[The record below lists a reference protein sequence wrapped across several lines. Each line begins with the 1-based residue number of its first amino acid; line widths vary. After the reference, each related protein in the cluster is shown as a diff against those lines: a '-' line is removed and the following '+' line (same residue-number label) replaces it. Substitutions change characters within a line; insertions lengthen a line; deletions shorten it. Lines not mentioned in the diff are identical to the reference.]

1 MKIISNQEYLALFRK
16 NNHKY
21 MALDSR
27 TDISELEKNLLRSEM
42 IVLTLLG
49 TQHQERTVNS
59 HIEILKKLIQE
70 KL

>member
-1 MKIISNQEYLALFRK
+1 MKEISNQEYLALFRK
-16 NNHKY
+16 NSQEFLNI
-21 MALDSR
+21 DTR

-49 TQHQERTVNS
+49 TQHQERTVDS
-59 HIEILKKLIQE
+59 YIEILKKLIQE

>member
-1 MKIISNQEYLALFRK
+1 MKEISNQEYLALFRK
-16 NNHKY
+16 NKKEFIV
-21 MALDSR
+21 LDTR
-27 TDISELEKNLLRSEM
+27 TDIGELEKNLLRSDM
-42 IVLTLLG
+42 IVLILLG

>member
-1 MKIISNQEYLALFRK
+1 MKTISNQEYLILLRK
-16 NNHKY
+16 NKNEF
-21 MALDSR
+21 MALGVR
-27 TDISELEKNLLRSEM
+27 TDIGELEKNLLRTEM

-59 HIEILKKLIQE
+59 YIEILKKLIQE

>member
-1 MKIISNQEYLALFRK
+1 MKEISNKEYLALFRK
-16 NNHKY
+16 NSQEFLV
-21 MALDSR
+21 LDTR

-49 TQHQERTVNS
+49 TQHQERTVDS
-59 HIEILKKLIQE
+59 YIEILKKLIQE

>member
-1 MKIISNQEYLALFRK
+1 MKVISNQEYLDRFRK
-16 NNHKY
+16 NSQEFLN
-21 MALDSR
+21 LDMR
-27 TDISELEKNLLRSEM
+27 TDISELQKNLLRSEM

>member
-1 MKIISNQEYLALFRK
+1 MKVISNQEYLALFRK
-16 NNHKY
+16 NSQEFLV
-21 MALDSR
+21 LDTR

-49 TQHQERTVNS
+49 TQHQERTVDS
-59 HIEILKKLIQE
+59 YIEILKKLIQE

>member
-1 MKIISNQEYLALFRK
+1 MKEISNQEYLALFRK
-16 NNHKY
+16 NSQEFLN
-21 MALDSR
+21 LDMR
-27 TDISELEKNLLRSEM
+27 TDISELQKNLLRSEM

>member
-1 MKIISNQEYLALFRK
+1 MKEISNQEYLALFRK

-27 TDISELEKNLLRSEM
+27 TDISELEKNLLRSDM

-59 HIEILKKLIQE
+59 HIGILIQIVQE
-70 KL
+70 KI

>member
-1 MKIISNQEYLALFRK
+1 MKEISNQEYLALFRK
-16 NNHKY
+16 NSQEFLNI
-21 MALDSR
+21 DTR

-49 TQHQERTVNS
+49 THHQERTVDS
-59 HIEILKKLIQE
+59 YIEILKKLIQE

>member
-1 MKIISNQEYLALFRK
+1 
-16 NNHKY
+16 

-27 TDISELEKNLLRSEM
+27 TDISELEKNLLRSDM

-59 HIEILKKLIQE
+59 YIEILKKLIQE
-70 KL
+70 KI

>member
-1 MKIISNQEYLALFRK
+1 MKIISNDEYLNRFRK
-16 NNHKY
+16 NNQEY
-21 MALDSR
+21 MKIDSMQ
-27 TDISELEKNLLRSEM
+27 ELSSTERNVLRSEV

-70 KL
+70 KI

>member
-1 MKIISNQEYLALFRK
+1 
-16 NNHKY
+16 

-27 TDISELEKNLLRSEM
+27 TDISELEKNLLRSDM

-59 HIEILKKLIQE
+59 HIGILIQIVQE
-70 KL
+70 KI

>member
-1 MKIISNQEYLALFRK
+1 MKTISNQEYLILFRK
-16 NNHKY
+16 NSQEFLN
-21 MALDSR
+21 LDMR
-27 TDISELEKNLLRSEM
+27 TDIGELEKNLLRSEM

-59 HIEILKKLIQE
+59 YIEILKKLIQE

>member
-1 MKIISNQEYLALFRK
+1 MKVISNQEYLALFRK

>member
-1 MKIISNQEYLALFRK
+1 MKEISNQEYLALFRK

-27 TDISELEKNLLRSEM
+27 TDISELQKNLLRSDM

-49 TQHQERTVNS
+49 TQHQERTVDS
-59 HIEILKKLIQE
+59 YIEILKKLIQE

>member
-1 MKIISNQEYLALFRK
+1 MKEISNQEYLELFRK
-16 NNHKY
+16 NKNEY
-21 MALDSR
+21 MALDTR
-27 TDISELEKNLLRSEM
+27 TDIGELEKNLLRSEM

-70 KL
+70 KI

>member
-1 MKIISNQEYLALFRK
+1 MKVISNQEYLALFRK
-16 NNHKY
+16 NNYKF
-21 MALDSR
+21 MDLDMR

-59 HIEILKKLIQE
+59 YIGILIQIVQE
-70 KL
+70 KI

>member
-1 MKIISNQEYLALFRK
+1 MKVISNQEYLSLFRK
-16 NNHKY
+16 NSQEFLV
-21 MALDSR
+21 LDTR

-59 HIEILKKLIQE
+59 YIEILTKLIQE

>member
-1 MKIISNQEYLALFRK
+1 MNTISNQEYLELFRK
-16 NNHKY
+16 NKKEFIV
-21 MALDSR
+21 LDTR
-27 TDISELEKNLLRSEM
+27 TDIGELEKNLLHSEM

>member
-1 MKIISNQEYLALFRK
+1 MKEISNQEYLALFRK

-27 TDISELEKNLLRSEM
+27 TDISELQKNLLRSEM

>member
-1 MKIISNQEYLALFRK
+1 MKVISNQEYLALFRK

-27 TDISELEKNLLRSEM
+27 TDISELQKNLLRSDM

-49 TQHQERTVNS
+49 TQHQERTVDS
-59 HIEILKKLIQE
+59 YIEILKKLIQE

>member
-1 MKIISNQEYLALFRK
+1 MKVISNQEYLALFRK

-27 TDISELEKNLLRSEM
+27 TDIGELEKNLLRSEM

-49 TQHQERTVNS
+49 TQHQERTVDS
-59 HIEILKKLIQE
+59 YIEILKKLIQE